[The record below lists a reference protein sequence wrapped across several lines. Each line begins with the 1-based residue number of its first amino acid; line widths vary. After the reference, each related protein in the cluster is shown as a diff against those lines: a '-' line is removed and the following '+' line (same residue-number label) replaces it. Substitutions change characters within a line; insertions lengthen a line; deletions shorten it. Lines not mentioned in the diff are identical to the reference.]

1 MSEPPG
7 YRHLAHRRSRFARA
21 GLVGSDV
28 VDDPDAIW
36 KPGYDGPAP
45 TLESDP
51 EPADEPS
58 PELLSDPDST
68 IRPSRSRRW
77 FGVGVVLVMV
87 MAALV
92 AAFVVLDPNGP
103 GGESDQDDTAGD
115 TVLGA
120 PDDRRLPQ
128 SATELWSVDIADVVD
143 HRLEVI
149 GRELVVAV
157 IETGL
162 GSDTTLVAFDA
173 LTGEQR
179 WTFPLDARPGDV
191 AAVGAVGDALVVEQ
205 PGEPSPTVTWID
217 LATGETRS
225 PGDTA
230 PNAGRVIDALSADS
244 LIPVSGSNFVMMA
257 PGSISGVVVEGDTRR
272 VVWSR
277 NDGAVVDQ
285 HPIDG
290 GTLLQ
295 VATRGGAGMELV
307 DGLTGR
313 TVENLAMVPGSLQ
326 ALVVAGDGIVVL
338 RPAVLG
344 TRLVAIDFDGT
355 ERWSIL
361 GSEPV
366 VVGDGIV
373 VRATS
378 IDGQLRISAYGD
390 AE

>member
-1 MSEPPG
+1 ME
-7 YRHLAHRRSRFARA
+7 
-21 GLVGSDV
+21 
-28 VDDPDAIW
+28 DPDAIW

-45 TLESDP
+45 TVESVTDDLEDWPSESESP
-51 EPADEPS
+51 VRPA
-58 PELLSDPDST
+58 
-68 IRPSRSRRW
+68 RRRGW
-77 FGVGVVLVMV
+77 LGVVVV
-87 MAALV
+87 VVIVVAALV
-92 AAFVVLDPNGP
+92 AAVVVLDPLDV
-103 GGESDQDDTAGD
+103 GGEPDEEVVSD
-115 TVLGA
+115 GA
-120 PDDRRLPQ
+120 VVGGPVERRLPQ
-128 SATELWSVDIADVVD
+128 RAAELWSVDIADVVD

-157 IETGL
+157 IETVP
-162 GSDTTLVAFDA
+162 GSATALVAFDA

-179 WTFPLDARPGDV
+179 WTFPLDARPDDV
-191 AAVGAVGDALVVEQ
+191 AVVAAVGDALVVEQ

-225 PGDTA
+225 PGDAA
-230 PNAGRVIDALSADS
+230 PNAGQVGVIDALSADS
-244 LIPVSGSNFVMMA
+244 LIPVSGSNFVSTA
-257 PGSISGVVVEGDTRR
+257 PGTISGVVVDGDTQR

-277 NDGAVVDQ
+277 NDGAVVDL

-307 DGLTGR
+307 DGLTGE
-313 TVENLAMVPGSLQ
+313 TVENLAMVPGALQ
-326 ALVVAGDGIVVL
+326 ALVVASDGIVVL

-344 TRLVAIDFDGT
+344 TRLVAIGFDGT

-366 VVGDGIV
+366 VVGDRIA

-378 IDGQLRISAYGD
+378 TDGQLRISAYGD
-390 AE
+390 AD

>member
-1 MSEPPG
+1 MPS
-7 YRHLAHRRSRFARA
+7 LAHRRSRFARA
-21 GLVGSDV
+21 GLVWSDA

-36 KPGYDGPAP
+36 KPGYEGPAP
-45 TLESDP
+45 TLESDT

-58 PELLSDPDST
+58 LEFPPA
-68 IRPSRSRRW
+68 RPARSRRW
-77 FGVGVVLVMV
+77 FGGVVVLVV
-87 MAALV
+87 VLV
-92 AAFVVLDPNGP
+92 VAVIAVIAVVVLDP
-103 GGESDQDDTAGD
+103 
-115 TVLGA
+115 LGA
-120 PDDRRLPQ
+120 DGEPGEEVVSDGAVVGGPVDRRLPQ
-128 SATELWSVDIADVVD
+128 RATELWSVDLADGAD

-149 GRELVVAV
+149 GRELVVAL
-157 IETGL
+157 IETG
-162 GSDTTLVAFDA
+162 SASSATLVAFDA

-179 WTFPLDARPGDV
+179 WTFPIDARPDDV
-191 AAVGAVGDALVVEQ
+191 AVVGAVGDALVVEQ
-205 PGEPSPTVTWID
+205 AGEPSPTVTWID
-217 LATGETRS
+217 MATGETRS

-230 PNAGRVIDALSADS
+230 PTAGQVGVTDALSADS
-244 LIPVSGSNFVMMA
+244 LIPVSGSNFVMTA
-257 PGSISGVVVEGDTRR
+257 PGSISGVVVEGGTRR

-313 TVENLAMVPGSLQ
+313 TVENLAIVPGALQ

-344 TRLVAIDFDGT
+344 TRLVAIGFDGT

-366 VVGDGIV
+366 VVGDRIV
-373 VRATS
+373 ARATS
-378 IDGQLRISAYGD
+378 VDGQLRISAYGD